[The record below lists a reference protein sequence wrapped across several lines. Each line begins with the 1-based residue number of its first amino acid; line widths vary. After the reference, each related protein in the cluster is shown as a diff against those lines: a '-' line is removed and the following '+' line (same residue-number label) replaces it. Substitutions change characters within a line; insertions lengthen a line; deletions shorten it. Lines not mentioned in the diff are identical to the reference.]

1 MKNPLESLGMTI
13 TIGVVLTIIVAI
25 IIQQMA

>member
-1 MKNPLESLGMTI
+1 MKNPPESLGMTI